1 MAGKQRRQKSM
12 RENPAAKVILVVFA
26 VFMLFSLVIYANDVI
41 FKFDFI
47 PSADDIIF
55 WLNGKSNAVTV
66 ADGEI
71 AVHFI
76 DVEQGDCELIVS
88 GDKTVLID
96 CGEKIHSERVKN
108 YLKNQG
114 IRKLDYIIAT
124 HPHEDHIGGM
134 AEIMKEFKVGTVIM
148 PEVPSYLLPMTQN
161 FEDMLDTIDRRGI
174 TAEYSRLGRT
184 LDLGN
189 GAVLEFLAPVHDD
202 YTNLN
207 NYSITCRLVHGNKSF
222 LFTGDIERAAE
233 YVVEYAG
240 VYRGGKPRVCRDRG
254 RRGELLR
261 TPEDGGS
268 QPPAFAW
275 LLDLHNDGQWKH
287 SVYLRRRELQN
298 LHRPANWRFPAGYG
312 GSRMIVVDRIEEDFA
327 VVYSGNA
334 RKDIPLSELPQGV
347 HEGSILREVP
357 GGYELDEAAEQER
370 RRAISEKMRRLFK

>member
-12 RENPAAKVILVVFA
+12 RENPAAKAILVVFA

-47 PSADDIIF
+47 PSADDIIS

-134 AEIMKEFKVGTVIM
+134 AEIMKEFTVGTVIM
-148 PEVPSYLLPMTQN
+148 PEVPSDLLPMTQN

-174 TAEYSRLGRT
+174 PGWEGRSTSETAPCWS
-184 LDLGN
+184 
-189 GAVLEFLAPVHDD
+189 
-202 YTNLN
+202 
-207 NYSITCRLVHGNKSF
+207 SW
-222 LFTGDIERAAE
+222 
-233 YVVEYAG
+233 
-240 VYRGGKPRVCRDRG
+240 
-254 RRGELLR
+254 LR
-261 TPEDGGS
+261 CM
-268 QPPAFAW
+268 
-275 LLDLHNDGQWKH
+275 
-287 SVYLRRRELQN
+287 
-298 LHRPANWRFPAGYG
+298 
-312 GSRMIVVDRIEEDFA
+312 MI
-327 VVYSGNA
+327 
-334 RKDIPLSELPQGV
+334 
-347 HEGSILREVP
+347 IL
-357 GGYELDEAAEQER
+357 
-370 RRAISEKMRRLFK
+370 I

>member
-47 PSADDIIF
+47 PSADDIIS

-134 AEIMKEFKVGTVIM
+134 AEIMKEFTVGTVIM

-222 LFTGDIERAAE
+222 LFTGGHRARRGKRHSQQRRVHQKRRAE
-233 YVVEYAG
+233 GRTSRQYVVEHAG

-261 TPEDGGS
+261 TPEGGGG

-275 LLDLHNDGQWKH
+275 LHDLHNDGQRKH
-287 SVYLRRRELQN
+287 SVYQRR
-298 LHRPANWRFPAGYG
+298 
-312 GSRMIVVDRIEEDFA
+312 
-327 VVYSGNA
+327 
-334 RKDIPLSELPQGV
+334 
-347 HEGSILREVP
+347 
-357 GGYELDEAAEQER
+357 
-370 RRAISEKMRRLFK
+370 